1 MRTLLLLLV
10 LTVLLPGIIGVT
22 TLIRHQY
29 HQEQQELERETLRM
43 AKTLAL
49 VLDNELVDVRNV
61 ALALA
66 SSGHFASRDFP
77 ALHRQFADLLQK
89 SDVGSHAVLSDRSG
103 QQLLNTQQPY
113 GTALPRHANPALV
126 EQIFATAQPVISG
139 LYVGALSRRA
149 LASVDVPIIV
159 DGEVGYDL
167 GVGMFTHKF
176 DAILRRQS
184 LPENW
189 EAGIFDGDG
198 TLVARTLG
206 GIMDGEKVSPALW
219 KATVEGRGDMFDIT
233 RRDGTVMRNVVTAA
247 PVSGW
252 HVVVGIP
259 RVILKDHLRQ
269 RISQFGLVL
278 LLMFGSGMG
287 LAWFMGNRIARSVK
301 ALTAPAIALEAGER
315 VQISPVYFR
324 EADDVALAM
333 AGTARLLATRQR
345 VLRERDIELVTA
357 QRLSRMGSWDWTL
370 GSEMVR
376 ASAEICRMFGRS
388 TIPAFAAQ
396 KHTMFAPEVWDTLE
410 QALYRTATTGELCDL
425 EIPARR
431 HTGDTF
437 WAHYCCEAIRDS
449 RHRIVGLR
457 GTVQDISERKRAQN
471 ELDRYRN
478 DLEAL
483 VTSRTIE
490 LEQARDAAES
500 ANRAKSDFL
509 ATMSHELRT
518 PLHAV
523 IGLTRLL
530 GAAPISP
537 RQRDHA
543 DKILLSAEALQTMI
557 DDILDFSRIEAGKLQ
572 LEHQPF
578 SLNAILRT
586 TATVIGIGLGD
597 KPVEACFDIDP
608 DMPDIVLGDS
618 LRLQQVLL
626 NLASN
631 AVKFTDAGSIVV
643 QLRCEPRSGGLVALK
658 FMFRDS
664 GVGIPAAQLD
674 TIFEQFT
681 QADTSTTRRY
691 GGSGLGLAITR
702 RLADLMHGTISVDSQ
717 PGRGSTFCFCVELER
732 GTPSGPVARPI
743 AGLRVLIIDDHPV
756 ARDLLARPCIAAGWQ
771 VTTCDSA
778 ASGLA
783 ELQRSAA
790 CSEDHDVML
799 LDWQMPGMDGVDFL
813 RRASAIDRLL
823 LPATILMTPMG
834 MLEQAAV
841 ASADLFIDRLAAK
854 PLLPATL
861 LEIVRQTCLS
871 ELGTLLPALAATAD
885 DCRLTGMHFLVAEDN
900 VINQIV
906 IEQTLTGA
914 GASVELASNG
924 QDAVAAT
931 QRTSHF
937 TAVLMDIQMPVMDGY
952 EATRLIRAQ
961 PGMATLPIL
970 ALTASARRQERES
983 FRQAGLSGVLTKP
996 LDIDDLLAML
1006 DRLIRHPAQFAMQAA
1021 TAAEDTKDT
1030 AVLAILNIDRAL
1042 RSFGGNAPKFDAL
1055 LQQFMLSCSDDVRQA
1070 SSLLMDSDCAGA
1082 AALAHGLAGTARILG
1097 AEQLARIASA
1107 IEVVLLDGDTG
1118 TGGVLLDEL
1127 QVAMQHLQQVISQ
1140 RTSLLTN

>member
-1 MRTLLLLLV
+1 
-10 LTVLLPGIIGVT
+10 
-22 TLIRHQY
+22 
-29 HQEQQELERETLRM
+29 M

-49 VLDNELVDVRNV
+49 SLDNELIDVRNV

-66 SSGHFASRDFP
+66 SSGHFANRDLP
-77 ALHRQFADLLQK
+77 ALHRQFIDLLQK
-89 SDVGSHAVLSDRSG
+89 SDVGSLAVLSDRDG
-103 QQLLNTQQPY
+103 RQLLNTQQPF
-113 GTALPRHANPALV
+113 GAVLPRHANPAAV
-126 EQIFATAQPVISG
+126 RQIFATGQPAISG
-139 LYVGALSRRA
+139 LYIGAVSRRA
-149 LASVDVPIIV
+149 LASVDVPV
-159 DGEVGYDL
+159 VLDGKVAYHLSVGL
-167 GVGMFTHKF
+167 FTDKF
-176 DAILRRQS
+176 DALLRRQT
-184 LPENW
+184 LPANW
-189 EAGIFDGDG
+189 EAGIFDGEG
-198 TLVARTLG
+198 KLAARTLG
-206 GIMDGEKVSPALW
+206 GIIAGEKVSPALW
-219 KATVEGRGDMFDIT
+219 KATVDGRDDMFDVT
-233 RRDGTVMRNVVTAA
+233 RRDGTVMRSVITAA

-259 RVILKDHLRQ
+259 RVILEDDLQQ
-269 RISQFGLVL
+269 RISQFGGVL

-287 LAWFMGNRIARSVK
+287 LAWFMGNRIARSVN
-301 ALTAPAIALEAGER
+301 ALTAPAIALEAGDS

-324 EADDVALAM
+324 EAEDVALAM

-357 QRLSRMGSWDWTL
+357 QRLSRMGSWNWTL
-370 GSEMVR
+370 GSEVVR
-376 ASAEICRMFGRS
+376 ASEETCRMFGRA

-396 KHTMFAPEVWDTLE
+396 KHAMFAPDVWDVLE

-425 EIPARR
+425 EIQARR
-431 HTGDTF
+431 STGDTF

-543 DKILLSAEALQTMI
+543 DNILLSAEALQTMI

-572 LEHQPF
+572 LEHLPF

-586 TATVIGIGLGD
+586 TATVIGIGLVD

-608 DMPDIVLGDS
+608 DMPDLVLGDS

-631 AVKFTDAGSIVV
+631 AVKFTDAGSIIV
-643 QLRCEPRSGGLVALK
+643 QLLCEPRAGGRIALK
-658 FMFRDS
+658 FIFRDS
-664 GVGIPAAQLD
+664 GIGIPAAQLD

-691 GGSGLGLAITR
+691 GGSGLGLAISR
-702 RLADLMHGTISVDSQ
+702 RLADLMRGTISVDSQ
-717 PGRGSTFCFCVELER
+717 PGQGSTFCFCVELER
-732 GTPSGPVARPI
+732 GAPSGPVVRPI

-756 ARDLLARPCIAAGWQ
+756 TRDLLARPCIAAGWQ

-790 CSEDHDVML
+790 NGEDHDVML
-799 LDWQMPGMDGVDFL
+799 LDWQMPGMDGVTML
-813 RRASAIDRLL
+813 RQARAIDGLL
-823 LPATILMTPMG
+823 LPATLLMTPMG
-834 MLEQAAV
+834 MLEQAAAV
-841 ASADLFIDRLAAK
+841 SADLFVDRLAAK

-861 LEIVRQTCLS
+861 LATIRQTCLG

-885 DCRLTGMHFLVAEDN
+885 DRRLAGMHFLVAEDN
-900 VINQIV
+900 VINQMV
-906 IEQTLTGA
+906 IEQTLSGA

-931 QRTSHF
+931 QRASRF
-937 TAVLMDIQMPVMDGY
+937 TAVLMDIRMPVMDGY

-961 PGMATLPIL
+961 PGMASLPVL
-970 ALTASARRQERES
+970 ALTASARRQDHES
-983 FRQAGLSGVLTKP
+983 FRQAGMSGVIAKP
-996 LDIDDLLAML
+996 LAIADLLAML
-1006 DRLIRHPAQFAMQAA
+1006 DSLARHPGQFTMQA
-1021 TAAEDTKDT
+1021 TADT
-1030 AVLAILNIDRAL
+1030 ADTGDIAVPVILNADHAL
-1042 RSFGGNAPKFDAL
+1042 RAFGGDAPTFDAL
-1055 LQQFMLSCSDDVRQA
+1055 LQQFMLTCSDDVRRA
-1070 SSLLMDSDCAGA
+1070 GSLLMEDDSAGA

-1107 IEVVLLDGDTG
+1107 TEVVLLDGDTE
-1118 TGGVLLDEL
+1118 TAGVLLDEL
-1127 QVAMQHLQQVISQ
+1127 QVAMQQLQQAISR
-1140 RTSLLTN
+1140 RTGLLTN